1 MQDCLIVVP
10 KWLSKW
16 EGALGT
22 QCLHMPSSLPGYCF
36 KGSMVIMAG
45 TFRLEK
51 STDRQRLEWILG
63 TFLRSP
69 KNLGSYAYAN
79 GVYQMFSLIYRT
91 LGNKAKEHCINP
103 LHLIAAKC
111 AREISCPLHP
121 IAAKCAREI
130 SCPLHPIAAECART
144 SLPLFIVIAAPF
156 WTWS

>member
-16 EGALGT
+16 EGAPGT

-51 STDRQRLEWILG
+51 STDRQRLEWILV
-63 TFLRSP
+63 RSP

-103 LHLIAAKC
+103 LHPIAAKC
-111 AREISCPLHP
+111 TREISCPLHP
-121 IAAKCAREI
+121 IAAK
-130 SCPLHPIAAECART
+130 CART

-156 WTWS
+156 WTWG